1 MYEENRSGSYIVG
14 VFIVVVLIVFCWSCY
29 DKHRNDEQYNN
40 TDSGVERIE
49 KRLDDIGKRVDELQK
64 RNAETQKT
72 VERVVITVDRSREN
86 AEIVADGIGEAEQ
99 RIDNA
104 IQISGRIK
112 NRITDIEAKY
122 RQGTQSASQT
132 DMAK

>member
-1 MYEENRSGSYIVG
+1 MYEESRSGSYIVG
-14 VFIVVVLIVFCWSCY
+14 VLIVIVLIVFCWSCY
-29 DKHRNDEQYNN
+29 DTHRNDEQYNN
-40 TDSGVERIE
+40 TDNGMERIE

-64 RNAETQKT
+64 RNAEAQKT
-72 VERVVITVDRSREN
+72 IERVVVTVDRSREN
-86 AEIVADGIGEAEQ
+86 AEIVADGIGSAEQ
-99 RIDNA
+99 RLDNA

-122 RQGTQSASQT
+122 RQGTQSSSQT